1 MASIRQRTG
10 SWVAEVRRKGHK
22 SISKSFKTKSLA
34 LAWAREI
41 ETSIDNLA
49 FKDTRSLTGI
59 SVEQLI
65 DRYTKE
71 IVPFAPMARTKESSL
86 KYWKKLYGN
95 LTAAELT
102 EELLTTW
109 AHSRAKTVKGPTIQV
124 DLAHL
129 GTVLRVSNEL
139 WKLPIDPSITSKAA
153 ASLKYIG
160 IQKRS
165 VERDRR
171 PTQKEIDDICLWFTT
186 KVRQKVPMESLILF
200 AIETAMR
207 QGEILNLRWDDI
219 DHEQKTILI
228 RNRKHPTQKMGNN
241 QLVPLL
247 GTSYEIIKAQPRQPD
262 EPLIFPVAEGTP
274 SSLFPRACKALG
286 IKDLRFH
293 DLRHEGISRLF
304 EKGYRIEQV
313 ALISGHRS
321 WKMLSRYVQLKAKDL
336 HKFVPRD

>member
-1 MASIRQRTG
+1 MASIRQRNG
-10 SWVAEVRRKGHK
+10 SWVADIRRKGHK

-41 ETSIDNLA
+41 EASIDVLA
-49 FKDTRSLTGI
+49 FKDIRSLTGI
-59 SVEQLI
+59 SVEKVI
-65 DRYTKE
+65 DRYLTE
-71 IVPFAPMARTKESSL
+71 IVPLAPIGRTKETSL

-95 LTAAELT
+95 LSLAELT

-109 AHSRAKTVKGPTIQV
+109 AHNRAKTVKGPTIQV

-129 GTVLRVSNEL
+129 GTVLRVAQEL
-139 WKLPIDPSITSKAA
+139 WKLPIDLTATSKAA

-160 IQKRS
+160 ISKKTA
-165 VERDRR
+165 ERDRR

-219 DHEQKTILI
+219 DHDNKTILI
-228 RNRKHPTQKMGNN
+228 RDRKHPTQKVGNN
-241 QLVPLL
+241 QEVPLL
-247 GTSYEIIKAQPRQPD
+247 GTSYDILMAQPRLPD
-262 EPLIFPVAEGTP
+262 EPLIFPGNPGTP

-286 IKDLRFH
+286 IEDLRFH

-336 HKFVPRD
+336 HNIMAT

>member
-1 MASIRQRTG
+1 MASIRQRNG
-10 SWVAEVRRKGHK
+10 SWVADIRRKGHK
-22 SISKSFKTKSLA
+22 SITKSFKTKSLA
-34 LAWAREI
+34 LAWSREI
-41 ETSIDNLA
+41 EASIDALA
-49 FKDTRSLTGI
+49 FKDVRSLTGI
-59 SVEQLI
+59 SVEKVI
-65 DRYTKE
+65 DRYLTE
-71 IVPFAPMARTKESSL
+71 IVPLAPIGRTKETSL
-86 KYWKKLYGN
+86 
-95 LTAAELT
+95 
-102 EELLTTW
+102 TW
-109 AHSRAKTVKGPTIQV
+109 AHNRAKTVKGPTIQV

-129 GTVLRVSNEL
+129 GTVLRVAQEL
-139 WKLPIDPSITSKAA
+139 WKLPIDLTVTSKAA

-160 IQKRS
+160 ISKKTA
-165 VERDRR
+165 ERDRR

-219 DHEQKTILI
+219 DHENKTILI
-228 RNRKHPTQKMGNN
+228 RDRKHPTQKVGNN
-241 QLVPLL
+241 QEVPLL
-247 GTSYEIIKAQPRQPD
+247 GTSYDILMAQPRLPD
-262 EPLIFPVAEGTP
+262 EPLIFPGNPGTP

-286 IKDLRFH
+286 IEDLRFH

-336 HKFVPRD
+336 HNIMAT

>member
-1 MASIRQRTG
+1 MASIRQRNG
-10 SWVAEVRRKGHK
+10 SWVADIRRKGHK
-22 SISKSFKTKSLA
+22 SITKSFKTKSLA
-34 LAWAREI
+34 LAWAREV
-41 ETSIDNLA
+41 EASIDA
-49 FKDTRSLTGI
+49 MSFKDIRSLAGFTLGK
-59 SVEQLI
+59 VI
-65 DRYTKE
+65 DRYLTE
-71 IVPFAPMARTKESSL
+71 IASLTPIGRTKETSL

-95 LTAAELT
+95 LSLDALT

-109 AHSRAKTVKGPTIQV
+109 AHARAKTVKGPTILV

-129 GTVLRVSNEL
+129 GTVLRIVKEL
-139 WKLPIDPSITSKAA
+139 WKIPIDIEITSKAA

-160 IQKRS
+160 VSKKS
-165 VERDRR
+165 AERERR
-171 PTQKEIDDICLWFTT
+171 PTQKEIDDICLYFTT

-219 DHEQKTILI
+219 DHENKTIII
-228 RNRKHPTQKMGNN
+228 RDRKHPTQKIGNN
-241 QLVPLL
+241 QEVPLL
-247 GTSYEIIKAQPRQPD
+247 GTSYDILMAQPRIPD
-262 EPLIFPVAEGTP
+262 EPLIFPGNPNTP
-274 SSLFPRACKALG
+274 SSLFPRACKALK
-286 IKDLRFH
+286 IEDLRFH

-336 HKFVPRD
+336 HTILP